1 MNNWVT
7 DHSSVMQEFTKPH
20 TPLSEDQDRENLS
33 NVKSVR
39 SSEIRLSDI
48 TIKNVQNDNTV
59 LLSQSCPVNEQL
71 FKGIIEILLFLYLS
85 SSVLKKQY
93 AYASIYIYT

>member
-20 TPLSEDQDRENLS
+20 TPLSEDQDRGNLS

-39 SSEIRLSDI
+39 SSEIHLSDI
-48 TIKNVQNDNTV
+48 TIKNVENDNTV

-85 SSVLKKQY
+85 SCVLKKQY
-93 AYASIYIYT
+93 AYAFIYIYT